1 MLEFGGAE
9 LWRGIVRNYDSGT
22 NTATIELVGTVT
34 AYLSG
39 VPVASHVPSGDM
51 VNGAKV
57 AVVLFDGHNPA
68 DAVVLGVYE

>member
-9 LWRGIVRNYDSGT
+9 LWRGIVRAYNAGG
-22 NTATIELVGTVT
+22 NTATIELLGTVT
-34 AYLSG
+34 AYLPG
-39 VPVASHVPSGDM
+39 VPVASHVPSADM

-57 AVVLFDGHNPA
+57 AVVLFDGHNPT

>member
-9 LWRGIVRNYDSGT
+9 VWRGIVRSYDTSGS
-22 NTATIELVGTVT
+22 TATIELVGTVT
-34 AYLSG
+34 AYVCG

-68 DAVVLGVYE
+68 DAVILGVYE